1 MGGGPAPDERFP
13 TTVLRHRTTRIR
25 TSLAAATAASA
36 LIAAAPLLAVPA
48 DAVVARP
55 SACAD
60 VLLLGARGSG
70 QWAEG
75 YDQNRGYGPQV
86 RIAVDRMSEELRAEG
101 VRVSAEPLDYPAE
114 SMATLAKNPSKYWA
128 GVEAGVAQVQRRVA
142 DHVAACPDAAIVLLG
157 YSQGAMVMHRVLQ
170 RGVDD
175 LDTRTWLGSAVLIA
189 DSDRVAYDR
198 TTNHGTASAGTTGL
212 AQRAAVQ
219 SGSSSAKLE
228 PWAEPLVHSICNSGD
243 SSCGDGVD
251 NRVHTR
257 YKGTPEVVEALR
269 ESVGRLAGS

>member
-1 MGGGPAPDERFP
+1 MGGGPAPDERLP
-13 TTVLRHRTTRIR
+13 TTVLCHRTTRIR

-48 DAVVARP
+48 DAAHP
-55 SACAD
+55 TACAD

-101 VRVSAEPLDYPAE
+101 VRVSAEPVDYPAE
-114 SMATLAKNPSKYWA
+114 SMTTLAKNPSKYWA
-128 GVEAGVAQVQRRVA
+128 GVDAGVARVQRRVA
-142 DHVAACPDAAIVLLG
+142 DHAAACPDAAIVLLG

-170 RGVDD
+170 RGVED
-175 LDTRTWLGSAVLIA
+175 LDTRDWLGSAVLIA
-189 DSDRVAYDR
+189 DSDRVPYDR

-212 AQRAAVQ
+212 AQRATVQ
-219 SGSSSAKLE
+219 SGSSPAKLE
-228 PWAEPLVHSICNSGD
+228 AWAQPLVHSICNSGD

-269 ESVGRLAGS
+269 ESVGRLASS